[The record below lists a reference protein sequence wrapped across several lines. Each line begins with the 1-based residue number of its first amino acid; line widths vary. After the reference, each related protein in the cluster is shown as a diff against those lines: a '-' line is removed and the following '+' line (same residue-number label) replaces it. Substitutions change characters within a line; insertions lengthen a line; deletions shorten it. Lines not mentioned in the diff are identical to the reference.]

1 MMSEMEIRTARDE
14 DMLELAQLKS
24 RHVRMVYRGFLPHPL
39 LAYAVPDSYQ
49 DQFRN
54 WLHQDAFHLDVL
66 VKNGTVQGY
75 VVYGQEQ
82 AEPEFGLIQ
91 EAALDMACDGGN
103 YRVLYDHALSALR
116 AANFHQVHQWVLRD
130 NFRLRFLLE
139 RFGFKADGT
148 RRTVTFEG
156 QQLQIARYLFRG

>member
-1 MMSEMEIRTARDE
+1 MEIRTARDE
-14 DMLELAQLKS
+14 DVLELAQLKS

-75 VVYGQEQ
+75 V
-82 AEPEFGLIQ
+82 
-91 EAALDMACDGGN
+91 
-103 YRVLYDHALSALR
+103 
-116 AANFHQVHQWVLRD
+116 
-130 NFRLRFLLE
+130 
-139 RFGFKADGT
+139 
-148 RRTVTFEG
+148 
-156 QQLQIARYLFRG
+156 